1 MDYGKICEQ
10 VCSIARSAGE
20 YIAREREGFALSDIE
35 QKGRHNLVSYV
46 DKTAE
51 KQIVAALRELLPG
64 SGFITE
70 EGSATASDEEFKWI
84 IDPLDGTTNFVHG
97 LPPYSTSIALQQ
109 GGEIVVGVV
118 YEVCLREMF
127 YAWKGSEAC
136 MSSDACLNGKVIRAS
151 EVRRVENSLI
161 AVGFSY
167 AASQA
172 SGDHMERMGR
182 YQRTSDGIR
191 RLGSSAVDAVYVS
204 CGRLDAFVQSGL
216 APWDIAAGALIVQ
229 RAGGRVTDFKGG
241 EDYLFGGEFVATNPY
256 IYDEF
261 MRTI

>member
-1 MDYGKICEQ
+1 MDYEKICEQ
-10 VCSIARSAGE
+10 VCRIARSAGE

-51 KQIVAALRELLPG
+51 KQIVGALRELLPG

-84 IDPLDGTTNFVHG
+84 IDPLDGTTNFIHG
-97 LPPYSTSIALQQ
+97 LPPYSTSIALMH
-109 GGEIVVGVV
+109 GREVVVGVV

-127 YAWKGSEAC
+127 YAWKGSEAY
-136 MSSDACLNGKVIRAS
+136 LNGKVIRAS
-151 EVRRVENSLI
+151 EVRAVENSLI
-161 AVGFSY
+161 AIGFSY

-172 SGDHMERMGR
+172 SGDHMANLAR
-182 YQRTSDGIR
+182 YQRSSDGIR
-191 RLGSSAVDAVYVS
+191 RLGSAAVDAAYVA
-204 CGRLDAFVQSGL
+204 CGRFEVFVQSGL

-229 RAGGRVTDFKGG
+229 RAGGRVTDYAGG
-241 EDYLFGGEFVATNPY
+241 EDYIFGGTFVATNPY

-261 MRTI
+261 MRTL